1 MEIKLL
7 KMTSEPKAITKTWS
21 TASADIK
28 TYSTSY
34 AVNELDVMNPRIVL
48 ADSDVENYNYMY
60 IAALGRYYY
69 IRPTITAEGYYT
81 LNAHCDVLMSH
92 ATQIRKE
99 VGILARS
106 SDIYNTFLTDEIYN
120 SLVYRRVQTLL
131 FDKTP
136 FSTSGNG
143 YYLTVTGGNPTP

>member
-1 MEIKLL
+1 MQITLYKCL
-7 KMTSEPKAITKTWS
+7 SEKNVINKIWS

-28 TYSTSY
+28 TYNTSY
-34 AVNELDVMNPRIVL
+34 ATGSLDVLNPRIL
-48 ADSDVENYNYMY
+48 LTDSSVQDFNYMY
-60 IAALGRYYY
+60 ISELDRYYF
-69 IRPTITAEGYYT
+69 IRPTITANGFYD
-81 LNAHCDVLMSH
+81 LNAHVDVLMSH
-92 ATQIRKE
+92 ATQLKKE

-106 SDIYNTFLTDEIYN
+106 EDVFNTFLTDQLYN

-143 YYLTVTGGNPTP
+143 YYLTVTGGTPTP